1 MSGINELI
9 LNGISYD
16 FAGSGGEGGQPTPIT
31 LASQMIDTNV
41 IYLYLGSESGY
52 SYGYI
57 YAYVNNV
64 WTKTTLYGKGQ
75 DGTATDSQVETYV
88 NEWLDSHP
96 EATTTVADGSITT
109 IKLADG
115 AVTEEKLSSEMLTG
129 VRNTYHDSG
138 DMYDL
143 LAPLEVVSMKKTGKR
158 IKYSSPPVEQNY
170 TGWSIHYFDLS
181 SLKNDSILVG
191 CIAANWS
198 SGFCYY
204 NPSNS
209 TYTALWKNGAG
220 ASDWINLSL
229 IPDGC
234 YFCMTCEDTYY
245 TTGYYKYLASLWIS
259 PEYIPKYEGL
269 DESISDRAVQLV
281 PNADMG
287 ALDGNRPCVV
297 IDMTKYKDYVVRLA
311 TTAPPS
317 CTVRLYR
324 TNELTTRGTSISNS
338 YNSSL
343 GNLFPWTYEEK
354 YLVICFVTTNYSV
367 FDNFDILFGWVNPE
381 VARVNKQK
389 RFWGPNLAAHNAD
402 SRSSLICACVYADL
416 VDIDVCRTLDG
427 HYVCAH
433 DTTINGHTIAETNL
447 EDLGLTH
454 EQMEITE
461 SLEFLKQYGSF
472 CYINFRETTVE
483 QAAALMERIYN
494 VLGRACI
501 YSTFL
506 IDQTSPIYGH
516 AKKFYIWRANQQT
529 MADIVQ
535 AGADPSKV
543 YMFGASSGDYTEYDY
558 IRTGSYTMSEVPK
571 DGTVACAFISAD
583 PLTAING
590 WNPS

>member
-115 AVTEEKLSSEMLTG
+115 AVTEEKLSSEILTG

-181 SLKNDSILVG
+181 SLKNDSILVS

-209 TYTALWKNGAG
+209 AYTELWKKSANQAG
-220 ASDWINLSL
+220 WINLSS

-234 YFCMTCEDTYY
+234 YLCMTCEDTYY
-245 TTGYYKYLASLWIS
+245 TTGSYKYLISLWIS

-269 DESISDRAVQLV
+269 DESISERAVKLV

-287 ALDGNRPCVV
+287 AVDSNRPYVV
-297 IDMTKYKDYVVRLA
+297 IDMTKYKDCVVRLA

-324 TNELTTRGTSISNS
+324 TNDLTTRGTGISND

-354 YLVICFVTTNYSV
+354 YLVICFVTMNYSV